1 MMEADNGL
9 FISIDPG
16 CASNKACSPS
26 LKGAKMQSTEKLA
39 AEFKHPVA
47 R

>member
-16 CASNKACSPS
+16 CASNKDQ
-26 LKGAKMQSTEKLA
+26 LLIE
-39 AEFKHPVA
+39 
-47 R
+47 